1 MVSVD
6 QAGPSTEK
14 AWMCLAGQ
22 DVTQWV
28 GAQVTGV
35 AVDESGN
42 QLVRLAFP
50 EGCPYDVF
58 RAAVWGDPI
67 VAADFALPDPPACFA
82 TKEPSTP
89 PLKAR
94 PAWFAGTQT
103 HPTSTD
109 SRMLDRPSEPEQVSQ
124 SSPEPD
130 RSDFAEWRRFTTPLP
145 WVAAFVINT
154 ILVFWLGVLAAQRFH
169 SISAFWTR

>member
-14 AWMCLAGQ
+14 AWMSLAGQ

-35 AVDESGN
+35 TVDESGN
-42 QLVRLAFP
+42 HLVRLAFP
-50 EGCPYDVF
+50 ESCPYDVF
-58 RAAVWGDPI
+58 RLAVWGDPI
-67 VAADFALPDPPACFA
+67 IAADIALPDPPACFA
-82 TKEPSTP
+82 AKEPSTP

-94 PAWFAGTQT
+94 RAWFAGTQT
-103 HPTSTD
+103 HLSRTD
-109 SRMLDRPSEPEQVSQ
+109 SLTLDRPSEPQQASRP
-124 SSPEPD
+124 SPEPD
-130 RSDFAEWRRFTTPLP
+130 RSNFVERRRFDTLLP
-145 WVAAFVINT
+145 WVTAFVINT
-154 ILVFWLGVLAAQRFH
+154 ILVFWLGILAAQRFH